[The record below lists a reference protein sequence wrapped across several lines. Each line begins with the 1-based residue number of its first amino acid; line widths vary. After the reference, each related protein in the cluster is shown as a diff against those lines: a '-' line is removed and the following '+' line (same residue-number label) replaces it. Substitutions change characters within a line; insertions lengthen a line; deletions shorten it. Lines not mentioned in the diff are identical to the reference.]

1 MEPRDLGLECETDVR
16 HEDRLT
22 SVRVPNRGCPT
33 PTATSVRQA
42 ASGGETGGKDDVN
55 LDERMGSNKPRK
67 DGKGD
72 LASDP
77 GRIQRDLDLY
87 QDEMV
92 QDSPASGSPDDN
104 P

>member
-1 MEPRDLGLECETDVR
+1 MI
-16 HEDRLT
+16 HY
-22 SVRVPNRGCPT
+22 
-33 PTATSVRQA
+33 
-42 ASGGETGGKDDVN
+42 GGKDRN
-55 LDERMGSNKPRK
+55 NKKAPVRSPPAEAFS
-67 DGKGD
+67 GKGD

>member
-1 MEPRDLGLECETDVR
+1 MADQKHHVQAQPTGARKMAPKKGIGSYPAGEPG
-16 HEDRLT
+16 
-22 SVRVPNRGCPT
+22 SGP
-33 PTATSVRQA
+33 
-42 ASGGETGGKDDVN
+42 SGGETGGKDDVN

>member
-1 MEPRDLGLECETDVR
+1 MPLRVQHGRPKTPRAGPTNGGEENGAEKRDWLL
-16 HEDRLT
+16 
-22 SVRVPNRGCPT
+22 SSRGAGNGP
-33 PTATSVRQA
+33 
-42 ASGGETGGKDDVN
+42 SGGETGGKDDVN

-72 LASDP
+72 LVSDP

-87 QDEMV
+87 QDEMA